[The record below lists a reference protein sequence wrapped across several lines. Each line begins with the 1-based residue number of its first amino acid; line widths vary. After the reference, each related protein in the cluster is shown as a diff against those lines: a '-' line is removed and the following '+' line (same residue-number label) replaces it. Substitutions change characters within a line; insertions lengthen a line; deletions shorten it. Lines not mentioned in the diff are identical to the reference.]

1 MDKYYTTARHLRDL
15 HFQNMPLGNEMINAS
30 PFSALTF
37 HITLFYMMRH
47 RILSSIIDRISCPD
61 FVIVTISPSSK

>member
-47 RILSSIIDRISCPD
+47 RILSSIIDM
-61 FVIVTISPSSK
+61 